1 VRDVLLID
9 AEGTKRGIVPT
20 ADALREAEEAGLDL
34 VEVAPT
40 ENPPVCKIMDYGK
53 MAYQAKKKKHVAKGA
68 TEMKEISFSMKIGP
82 HDIETKL
89 KHGREFIEKGHKL
102 RFNLIL
108 RGRER
113 AYVDTQGMT
122 QLRRLVDLMKDV
134 ASVEQMSNSMIG
146 NRLFAILAPLKV
158 KSVKGDGGDKQA
170 KAAAKPAPSQPVRQP
185 AESPVPASVPESP
198 TAGAGTAAESP
209 PLSQA

>member
-1 VRDVLLID
+1 M
-9 AEGTKRGIVPT
+9 
-20 ADALREAEEAGLDL
+20 DALREAEEVGLDL
-34 VEVAPT
+34 VEVAGG

-89 KHGREFIEKGHKL
+89 KQARQFVAKGHKL

-113 AYVDTQGMT
+113 AYVDTNGMK
-122 QLRRLVDLMKDV
+122 QLQRIVDLMSDV
-134 ASVEQMSNSMIG
+134 ATVEQMSTGMIG
-146 NRLFAILAPLKV
+146 NRLFAILAPAKLKV
-158 KSVKGDGGDKQA
+158 VKPGGKDNGEAQAEENTESAGKRVATGGPPKPSGSTAKLGDLVKL
-170 KAAAKPAPSQPVRQP
+170 PE
-185 AESPVPASVPESP
+185 AEAEAVPE
-198 TAGAGTAAESP
+198 AAEAP
-209 PLSQA
+209 GGKPDPA